1 LADCTD
7 GDCATICQGIMTV
20 EGAVSE
26 AEGSTEVTE
35 EAEDLVTSDE
45 EIQSESGSSLSITRI
60 LTTTYT
66 STLEFTSTGAS
77 TTTVGEDSGA
87 EVEPDYT
94 DETTTTTSSSL
105 IQYIGLSLIAVYMLL
120 FWINIF

>member
-1 LADCTD
+1 LADCSD

-66 STLEFTSTGAS
+66 SSLEFTSTGAS

-94 DETTTTTSSSL
+94 DETTTTSSSL

-120 FWINIF
+120 F

>member
-105 IQYIGLSLIAVYMLL
+105 IQYIGLSLITVYMLL

>member
-1 LADCTD
+1 LADCSD

-66 STLEFTSTGAS
+66 SSLEFTSTGAS

-94 DETTTTTSSSL
+94 DETTTTSSSL